1 MAIHTSYTNLREN
14 LASLL
19 DEVENNRE
27 TLIVQRRGHEDI
39 IIIAADDYHGL
50 EETAYLLRS
59 PRNAE
64 RLLSAFAD
72 AKAGKYTPMTV
83 EDLKRTVGFDDESA

>member
-1 MAIHTSYTNLREN
+1 MAIHTSYTHLREN

-27 TLIVQRRGHEDI
+27 TIVVRRRGHEDI
-39 IIIAADDYHGL
+39 IIIAADDYRGL

-64 RLLSAFAD
+64 RILTALER
-72 AKAGKYTPMTV
+72 AKQGITEPMTI
-83 EDLKRTVGFDDESA
+83 EELKREVGLEDDAT